1 MPGTT
6 PRALIWAIGIGTKE
20 TTFGVAEV
28 TTALTDWLAPDSA
41 DFANRTHTYRDDSA
55 EINGYIGA
63 TDHQIETAV
72 ADLTRKFQASVES
85 IAWASAL
92 QLGNVVSSGASDPYT
107 ATMKWPSVCNL
118 NPPSFT
124 FVEGLNCA
132 GFSGTL
138 IQYKGATIDQQIWT
152 LSGKTFVQHEVTI
165 KTDGSET
172 AVPSFIMPAAKK
184 VVAKLIGSQVT
195 SLKCDATL
203 ATDLSP
209 LIRTAKI
216 TIASGVVVP
225 PAVTSGIYVPEYQYG
240 AMRPQLLVEFTIKAD
255 KSHALYAAFQA
266 KTVVK
271 FNLTIDTGA
280 TPTRNVNLTCDQ
292 GVITSCQE
300 KAAGNETQLD
310 VKYEA
315 ENNATDAGPAIL
327 VTKCGQATYLVAS

>member
-6 PRALIWAIGIGTKE
+6 PRALIWAIGIGSKE
-20 TTFGVAEV
+20 TTFGVAQAV
-28 TTALTDWLAPDSA
+28 GSLTDWLAPDSA

-72 ADLTRKFQASVES
+72 ADLARKFQASVES

-107 ATMKWPSVCNL
+107 ATMKWPTVCQL

-132 GFSGTL
+132 GFTGTY
-138 IQYKGATIDQQIWT
+138 IQYKGCVIDQQVWT

-172 AVPSFIMPAAKK
+172 ASPSFTWPVAKK

-216 TIASGVVVP
+216 TIQSAAVVP

-240 AMRPQLLVEFTIKAD
+240 AMKPSLAVEFTIKAD
-255 KSHALYAAFQA
+255 KSHALYAAYTA

-280 TPTRNVNLTCDQ
+280 SPARNVNLTCDQ
-292 GVITSCQE
+292 GIISSCQE
-300 KAAGNETQLD
+300 KASGNETQLD
-310 VKYEA
+310 VKFEA
-315 ENNATDAGPAIL
+315 ENNATDSGPAII
-327 VTKCGQATYLVAS
+327 

>member
-6 PRALIWAIGIGTKE
+6 PRALIWVIGIGTKE
-20 TTFGVAEV
+20 TTYGVAEV

-41 DFANRTHTYRDDSA
+41 DFAHRIQVYRDDSA

-63 TDHQIETAV
+63 TDHQIESVTADM
-72 ADLTRKFQASVES
+72 ARKFQASVES
-85 IAWASAL
+85 IGWATAL
-92 QLGNVVSSGASDPYT
+92 QLGNVTTTGAADPYVST
-107 ATMKWPSVCNL
+107 AKWPTVCQL

-132 GFSGTL
+132 GFTGTF
-138 IQYKGATIDQQIWT
+138 IEYKGAVIDQQVWT
-152 LSGKTFVQHEVTI
+152 LSGKTFVQHEVAI

-172 AVPSFIMPAAKK
+172 AVPTFVMPATKK
-184 VVAKLIGSQVT
+184 IVTKLVGSQVT

-240 AMRPQLLVEFTIKAD
+240 AMRPLLGVEFTIKAD
-255 KSHALYAAFQA
+255 KSHPLYAAYTA

-280 TPTRNVNLTCDQ
+280 TPARSVSITCDQ
-292 GVITSCQE
+292 GIISDCAE
-300 KAAGNETQLD
+300 KASGNETQLD

-315 ENNATDAGPAIL
+315 ENNATDAGPAVI
-327 VTKCGQATYLVAS
+327 VTKCAQATYLVAA